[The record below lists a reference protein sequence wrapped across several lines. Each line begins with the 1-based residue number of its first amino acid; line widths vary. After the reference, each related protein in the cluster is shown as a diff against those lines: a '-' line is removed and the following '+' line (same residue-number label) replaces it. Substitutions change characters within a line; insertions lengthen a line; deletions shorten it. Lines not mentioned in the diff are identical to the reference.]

1 MKSHSAQDQ
10 FRPVPGVISCAAVT
24 GSGCITYHAYATLLS
39 GLKMSPETQQPPG
52 IVFYFLQGSLSPCNL
67 QNKLLLLYM
76 PNSNTIHSVVFHC
89 HGHTT
94 ATHYQ
99 HGITSKNTAH
109 IIACTQI
116 YTNVCCVQCIVLQ
129 LGSCEVIYYI
139 MFVHKCILCVCI
151 HEF

>member
-1 MKSHSAQDQ
+1 MKSPSAQDR
-10 FRPVPGVISCAAVT
+10 FRPVPGLISCAGVT
-24 GSGCITYHAYATLLS
+24 GSGCITYHVYATLLS

-52 IVFYFLQGSLSPCNL
+52 SPSPCNL
-67 QNKLLLLYM
+67 QNKLPLLRM
-76 PNSNTIHSVVFHC
+76 PNSNIVRSVVFHC
-89 HGHTT
+89 RGNTT

-109 IIACTQI
+109 NIACI

-129 LGSCEVIYYI
+129 EVVRSSTVLCVCTNVLG
-139 MFVHKCILCVCI
+139 VCI